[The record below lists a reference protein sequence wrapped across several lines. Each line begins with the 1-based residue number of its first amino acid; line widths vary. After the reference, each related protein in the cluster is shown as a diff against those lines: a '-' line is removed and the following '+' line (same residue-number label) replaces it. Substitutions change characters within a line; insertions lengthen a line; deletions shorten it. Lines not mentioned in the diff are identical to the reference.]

1 MPKLNTLVTYK
12 DSYELMLKKV
22 KGPKYYIAKVEY
34 TQEDYDRIISQ
45 SKEYVVYTENEE
57 IKYIVTEKSATPVT
71 SNSETLVGEPKVSD
85 IVVKD
90 NEFAGI
96 LVYCQ
101 HESETYMI
109 YSLDDEGEGLVLIN
123 GETAGLTEDSFSFNP
138 GDRKLVNTY
147 RIMKRSDWENRLW
160 GVNEK

>member
-12 DSYELMLKKV
+12 DKYDLMLKKV
-22 KGPKYYIAKVEY
+22 KGPKYYIAKTEY
-34 TQEDYDRIISQ
+34 SDEEYEKIIAQ
-45 SKEYVVYTENEE
+45 SKEYVVYTKNEE

-71 SNSETLVGEPKVSD
+71 TTSETLIGEPKSGD

-90 NEFAGI
+90 GEFAGI

-109 YSLDDEGEGLVLIN
+109 YSLDDEGEGLVLLN
-123 GETAGLTEDSFSFNP
+123 GETAGIVDDSFSFNP

-147 RIMKRSDWENRLW
+147 CIMPKAEWENKLW
-160 GVNEK
+160 GAGK